1 MSKRCKNCDAYNN
14 KEKFCYIRWQ
24 NMDTLEYCGKFRPK
38 R

>member
-14 KEKFCYIRWQ
+14 QEKFCYIRWQ
-24 NMDTLEYCGKFRPK
+24 NMDTLEYCSQFIPK